1 MNKDKDVVASLCC
14 VPFSLVLF
22 LAVCVLMV
30 RVLHLGKKSSFSGI
44 KVSMQLSVL
53 TFMLEELSL
62 ICSHLD
68 KASSKSWKNVNCI
81 MIIVLGVRCY

>member
-22 LAVCVLMV
+22 LTVCVLMV
-30 RVLHLGKKSSFSGI
+30 RVLHLGKKSSFSKI
-44 KVSMQLSVL
+44 SMQLSVL
-53 TFMLEELSL
+53 TFILEELSL

-68 KASSKSWKNVNCI
+68 KASSKSCKNVNCI
-81 MIIVLGVRCY
+81 MIVALGVRCY

>member
-22 LAVCVLMV
+22 LTVCVLMV

-53 TFMLEELSL
+53 IIDNMILITDTMLL
-62 ICSHLD
+62 IKH
-68 KASSKSWKNVNCI
+68 
-81 MIIVLGVRCY
+81 

>member
-1 MNKDKDVVASLCC
+1 MVASLCC

-53 TFMLEELSL
+53 IIDNMILITDTMLL
-62 ICSHLD
+62 IKH
-68 KASSKSWKNVNCI
+68 
-81 MIIVLGVRCY
+81 